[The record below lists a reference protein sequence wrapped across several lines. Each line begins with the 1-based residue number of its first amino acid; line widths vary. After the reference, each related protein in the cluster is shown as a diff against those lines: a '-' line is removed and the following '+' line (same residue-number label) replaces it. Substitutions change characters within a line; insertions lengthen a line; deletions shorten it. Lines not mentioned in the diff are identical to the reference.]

1 MSANTASPSKK
12 STNVAEPCRHY
23 EIGHDSG
30 ESALS
35 EILTSATGCPLE
47 NMRELPVDAVGLGA
61 SAGCLPKR
69 ARAYQLSSRTLTV
82 STCCWNVAGL
92 PSATVSASAT
102 IWSGTAAN

>member
-69 ARAYQLSSRTLTV
+69 ARAYQLSSRTLGHYLV
-82 STCCWNVAGL
+82 GNRGELIACAEYGRSRR
-92 PSATVSASAT
+92 PSV
-102 IWSGTAAN
+102 